1 MDALTR
7 EEWDRL
13 SKDSHLNKKYE
24 EFDKN
29 VRDSSKISNVC
40 DSLNITN
47 TKITKELCNKVAA
60 NLQYVYD
67 IKEEGKKKNTC
78 LLYKYWTYDQM
89 WKFLGKNKEHSHV
102 KSVIADFVNIREKV
116 SKKNHNYTCQYY
128 FVRNSFQDLKENLE
142 KKFLYDY
149 FKNFESIRTNIHSK
163 DKYDLYNKYIT
174 YIKSL
179 YDEYGEDCTD
189 PIDFME
195 YNCDEYFEQDS
206 QEYDPNVLLTTLK
219 KYKGQTSDSNRGPSA
234 ADMPAELKALLGL
247 HSTGGR
253 TEKLPKGPELQP
265 PKGAGAKDQGS
276 KGSAEPAR
284 PDESVKKPEGA
295 ESPAAQKGSRSPLG
309 PFRFLGLFP
318 GGSGKA
324 KPVISKGPKVVIPAA
339 QKESRSSVGPFKFLG
354 LFPSGS
360 GKAKPVT
367 TKGQKVVSPVAQK
380 ESRSSLG
387 SFNLWGLFPGTS
399 GKVKPVIT
407 KEQKGVSAAGSPSKT
422 KVSEAPAAPV
432 LAAPVTTVS
441 VATRR
446 VTTPPTSVT
455 TTPTPVTT
463 TTTPVTTASVMTTS
477 VLSTPV
483 MTSSDRRAPLMRAPA
498 PKDVVKPDETEAE
511 EEAAECPDGRSGDLS
526 TCVNALEQTK
536 SDETVHHEVTVHPEL
551 TDIPNETESLNEQ
564 YLDYPIHVEEK
575 NNTFTYNPE
584 NIMITS
590 AIMFGA
596 FYVFYLYYNATP
608 LGRWIRNKMGRR
620 ENDYDDRSERSYSTL
635 DYDSENDDMYSSSMS
650 YNVSYYPT

>member
-24 EFDKN
+24 EFEKN
-29 VRDSSKISNVC
+29 VRDSSTISNVC
-40 DSLNITN
+40 DSLNITY

-60 NLQYVYD
+60 NLKYVYD
-67 IKEEGKKKNTC
+67 IKEEDKKKNTC
-78 LLYKYWTYDQM
+78 RLYKYWTYDQM
-89 WKFLGKNKEHSHV
+89 WKFLGNNKDPNHV
-102 KSVIADFVNIREKV
+102 KSVITDFLNVRDGV
-116 SKKNHNYTCQYY
+116 SKKNNNYSCQYY
-128 FVRNSFQDLKENLE
+128 FHNKDFQDLKENLE

-149 FKNFESIRTNIHSK
+149 FKDFQSIRSNVYSK
-163 DKYDLYNKYIT
+163 AKYDLYNKYIT
-174 YIKSL
+174 YIKRL

-234 ADMPAELKALLGL
+234 DDMPAELKALLGMR
-247 HSTGGR
+247 STGGR
-253 TEKLPKGPELQP
+253 TENLPKGPELQP

-276 KGSAEPAR
+276 KGPAEPAR

-318 GGSGKA
+318 GGSGKV
-324 KPVISKGPKVVIPAA
+324 KPVTTKGKNVVIPAA
-339 QKESRSSVGPFKFLG
+339 QKESRSPLGPFRFLG
-354 LFPSGS
+354 LFPG
-360 GKAKPVT
+360 G
-367 TKGQKVVSPVAQK
+367 
-380 ESRSSLG
+380 
-387 SFNLWGLFPGTS
+387 S

-441 VATRR
+441 VATRL
-446 VTTPPTSVT
+446 VTTPPASVTTTPTSVT

-536 SDETVHHEVTVHPEL
+536 SDETVNHEVTVHPEL
-551 TDIPNETESLNEQ
+551 TDITTVTESLNEQ

>member
-7 EEWDRL
+7 EEWDRI
-13 SKDSHLNKKYE
+13 SKESHFDKKYE

-179 YDEYGEDCTD
+179 YEEYGEDCSD
-189 PIDFME
+189 SFDFMMG
-195 YNCDEYFEQDS
+195 NCDEYYEQDS
-206 QEYDPNVLLTTLK
+206 KDYDPNVLLTTLK
-219 KYKGQTSDSNRGPSA
+219 KYKGQTLDRNGGPSA
-234 ADMPAELKALLGL
+234 ADMPPELKALLGM
-247 HSTGGR
+247 HNTGGKAG
-253 TEKLPKGPELQP
+253 KLPMGPELQP

-276 KGSAEPAR
+276 KGSAELAR
-284 PDESVKKPEGA
+284 PDGSVKKPDGSIKKPDGPVKRPEDA
-295 ESPAAQKGSRSPLG
+295 KSPAAQKRSPSSSG
-309 PFRFLGLFP
+309 TFDFWGLFS
-318 GGSGKA
+318 GTSGKE
-324 KPVISKGPKVVIPAA
+324 KH
-339 QKESRSSVGPFKFLG
+339 
-354 LFPSGS
+354 
-360 GKAKPVT
+360 VT
-367 TKGQKVVSPVAQK
+367 PKGQKVERPA
-380 ESRSSLG
+380 E
-387 SFNLWGLFPGTS
+387 
-399 GKVKPVIT
+399 
-407 KEQKGVSAAGSPSKT
+407 SPSKP
-422 KVSEAPAAPV
+422 KVSETPLSPVPAAPATTASV
-432 LAAPVTTVS
+432 GTRPVTKI
-441 VATRR
+441 
-446 VTTPPTSVT
+446 PTSVT
-455 TTPTPVTT
+455 TTPTPLT
-463 TTTPVTTASVMTTS
+463 TTS
-477 VLSTPV
+477 VMSPPVMSTSV
-483 MTSSDRRAPLMRAPA
+483 MTSSATRAPVMTAAA

-511 EEAAECPDGRSGDLS
+511 EETAECPDGRSGDLS

-551 TDIPNETESLNEQ
+551 TDITTVTESLNEQ

>member
-24 EFDKN
+24 EFEKN
-29 VRDSSKISNVC
+29 VRDSSTISNVC
-40 DSLNITN
+40 DSLNITY

-60 NLQYVYD
+60 NLKYVYD
-67 IKEEGKKKNTC
+67 IKEEDKKKNTC
-78 LLYKYWTYDQM
+78 RLYKYWTYDQM
-89 WKFLGKNKEHSHV
+89 WKFLGNNKDPNHV
-102 KSVIADFVNIREKV
+102 KSVITDFLNVRDGV
-116 SKKNHNYTCQYY
+116 SKKNSNFSCQYY
-128 FVRNSFQDLKENLE
+128 FHYKNFQDLKENLE

-149 FKNFESIRTNIHSK
+149 FKDFQSIRSNVYSK
-163 DKYDLYNKYIT
+163 AKYDLYNKYIT
-174 YIKSL
+174 YIKRL
-179 YDEYGEDCTD
+179 YDEYGEECNDS
-189 PIDFME
+189 FYFLMN
-195 YNCDEYFEQDS
+195 NCDEYFEQDS

-234 ADMPAELKALLGL
+234 DDMPAELKALLGMR
-247 HSTGGR
+247 STGGR
-253 TEKLPKGPELQP
+253 TENLPKGPELQP

-276 KGSAEPAR
+276 KGPAEPAR

-295 ESPAAQKGSRSPLG
+295 ESPAAQKESRSPLG

-318 GGSGKA
+318 G
-324 KPVISKGPKVVIPAA
+324 
-339 QKESRSSVGPFKFLG
+339 
-354 LFPSGS
+354 GS

-387 SFNLWGLFPGTS
+387 PFNFWGLFPGTS
-399 GKVKPVIT
+399 GQEKPVIT
-407 KEQKGVSAAGSPSKT
+407 KEQKGVSPAGSPSKT

-463 TTTPVTTASVMTTS
+463 TTTPVTTAPVTTTS
-477 VLSTPV
+477 VLSTPVMSTSV

>member
-13 SKDSHLNKKYE
+13 SNDSHLNKKYE
-24 EFDKN
+24 EFEKN
-29 VRDSSKISNVC
+29 VRDSSTISNVC
-40 DSLNITN
+40 DSLNITY

-60 NLQYVYD
+60 NLKYVYD
-67 IKEEGKKKNTC
+67 IKEEDKKKNTC

-89 WKFLGKNKEHSHV
+89 WKFLGNNKDPNHV
-102 KSVIADFVNIREKV
+102 KSVITDFLNVRDGV
-116 SKKNHNYTCQYY
+116 SKKNSNFSCQYY
-128 FVRNSFQDLKENLE
+128 FHYKNFQDLKENLE

-149 FKNFESIRTNIHSK
+149 FKDFQSIRSNLYSK
-163 DKYDLYNKYIT
+163 AKYDLYNKYIT
-174 YIKSL
+174 YIKRL
-179 YDEYGEDCTD
+179 YDEYGEECNDS
-189 PIDFME
+189 FYFLMN
-195 YNCDEYFEQDS
+195 NCDEYFEQDS

-253 TEKLPKGPELQP
+253 TENLPKGPELQP

-276 KGSAEPAR
+276 KGPAEPAR

-324 KPVISKGPKVVIPAA
+324 KPV
-339 QKESRSSVGPFKFLG
+339 
-354 LFPSGS
+354 
-360 GKAKPVT
+360 T
-367 TKGQKVVSPVAQK
+367 TKGQK
-380 ESRSSLG
+380 
-387 SFNLWGLFPGTS
+387 
-399 GKVKPVIT
+399 
-407 KEQKGVSAAGSPSKT
+407 QKGVSPAGSPSKT

-441 VATRR
+441 VATRL

-463 TTTPVTTASVMTTS
+463 TKTPVTTASVMTTS

-511 EEAAECPDGRSGDLS
+511 EEAAECPDGTSGDLS
-526 TCVNALEQTK
+526 TCMNVLEPSK
-536 SDETVHHEVTVHPEL
+536 SEETVNHEVTVHPEL
-551 TDIPNETESLNEQ
+551 TDITTVTESLNEQ

-575 NNTFTYNPE
+575 NNTFTYNPG

>member
-24 EFDKN
+24 EFEKN
-29 VRDSSKISNVC
+29 VSDSSKILNVC
-40 DSLNITN
+40 DSLKITN

-67 IKEEGKKKNTC
+67 IKEEDKKKNTC
-78 LLYKYWTYDQM
+78 RLYKYWTYDQM
-89 WKFLGKNKEHSHV
+89 WKFLGDNKDPNHV
-102 KSVIADFVNIREKV
+102 KSVITDFLNVRDGV
-116 SKKNHNYTCQYY
+116 SKKNSNYSCQYY
-128 FVRNSFQDLKENLE
+128 FHNKNFQDLKENLE
-142 KKFLYDY
+142 KKILYDY
-149 FKNFESIRTNIHSK
+149 FKDFQSIKSNIHSK
-163 DKYDLYNKYIT
+163 AKYDLYNKYIT

-206 QEYDPNVLLTTLK
+206 KAYDPNDLLTTLK
-219 KYKGQTSDSNRGPSA
+219 KYKGQTLDSNRGPSA
-234 ADMPAELKALLGL
+234 DDMPPELKAFLAMR
-247 HSTGGR
+247 STGGR
-253 TEKLPKGPELQP
+253 TENLPKGPELQP

-276 KGSAEPAR
+276 KGSAELAR
-284 PDESVKKPEGA
+284 PDGSVKKPDGSIKKPDGPVKRPEDA
-295 ESPAAQKGSRSPLG
+295 KSPAAQKRSPSSSG
-309 PFRFLGLFP
+309 TFDFWGLFS
-318 GGSGKA
+318 GTSGKE
-324 KPVISKGPKVVIPAA
+324 K
-339 QKESRSSVGPFKFLG
+339 R
-354 LFPSGS
+354 
-360 GKAKPVT
+360 VT
-367 TKGQKVVSPVAQK
+367 PKGQKVERPA
-380 ESRSSLG
+380 E
-387 SFNLWGLFPGTS
+387 
-399 GKVKPVIT
+399 
-407 KEQKGVSAAGSPSKT
+407 SPSKP
-422 KVSEAPAAPV
+422 KVSETPLSPVPAAP
-432 LAAPVTTVS
+432 ATTAS
-441 VATRR
+441 VGTRL
-446 VTTPPTSVT
+446 VTTPPASVTTTPTSVT

-463 TTTPVTTASVMTTS
+463 TTTPVTTAPVTTTS

-483 MTSSDRRAPLMRAPA
+483 MSTSVMTSSNRRAPLMTAPA
-498 PKDVVKPDETEAE
+498 PKDVVKPDEAEAE

-536 SDETVHHEVTVHPEL
+536 SDETVNHEVTVHPEL

>member
-24 EFDKN
+24 EFEKN
-29 VRDSSKISNVC
+29 VRDSSTISNVC
-40 DSLNITN
+40 DSLNITY

-60 NLQYVYD
+60 NLKYVYD
-67 IKEEGKKKNTC
+67 IKEEDKKKNTC
-78 LLYKYWTYDQM
+78 RLYKYWTYDQM
-89 WKFLGKNKEHSHV
+89 WKFLGNNKDPNHV
-102 KSVIADFVNIREKV
+102 KSVITDFLNVRDGV
-116 SKKNHNYTCQYY
+116 SKKNSNFSCQYY
-128 FVRNSFQDLKENLE
+128 FHYKNFQDLKENLE

-179 YDEYGEDCTD
+179 YEEYGEDCSD
-189 PIDFME
+189 SFDFMVG
-195 YNCDEYFEQDS
+195 NCDEYYELDS
-206 QEYDPNVLLTTLK
+206 KDYDPNDLLTTLK
-219 KYKGQTSDSNRGPSA
+219 KYKGQTSVINRGPSA
-234 ADMPAELKALLGL
+234 ADMPPELKAFLAMR
-247 HSTGGR
+247 STGGR
-253 TEKLPKGPELQP
+253 TENLPKGPELQP

-276 KGSAEPAR
+276 KGPAEPAR

-318 GGSGKA
+318 
-324 KPVISKGPKVVIPAA
+324 
-339 QKESRSSVGPFKFLG
+339 
-354 LFPSGS
+354 SGS
-360 GKAKPVT
+360 GKAKQVI
-367 TKGQKVVSPVAQK
+367 TKGPKVVSP
-380 ESRSSLG
+380 
-387 SFNLWGLFPGTS
+387 
-399 GKVKPVIT
+399 
-407 KEQKGVSAAGSPSKT
+407 AGSPSKT

-441 VATRR
+441 VATRL
-446 VTTPPTSVT
+446 VTTPPASVTTTPTSVT

-483 MTSSDRRAPLMRAPA
+483 MSTSVMTSSDRRAPLMTAPA

-511 EEAAECPDGRSGDLS
+511 EEAAECPDGTSGDLS

-551 TDIPNETESLNEQ
+551 TDIPTETESLNEQ

-635 DYDSENDDMYSSSMS
+635 DYDSESDDMYSSSMS

>member
-24 EFDKN
+24 EFEKN
-29 VRDSSKISNVC
+29 VRDSSTISNVC
-40 DSLNITN
+40 DSLKITY

-60 NLQYVYD
+60 NLKYVYD
-67 IKEEGKKKNTC
+67 IKEEDKKK
-78 LLYKYWTYDQM
+78 KY
-89 WKFLGKNKEHSHV
+89 F
-102 KSVIADFVNIREKV
+102 
-116 SKKNHNYTCQYY
+116 KKNNNYSCQYY
-128 FVRNSFQDLKENLE
+128 FHNKDFQDLKENLE
-142 KKFLYDY
+142 KKILYDY
-149 FKNFESIRTNIHSK
+149 FKDFQSIRSNVYSK
-163 DKYDLYNKYIT
+163 AKYDLYNKYIT
-174 YIKSL
+174 YIKRL
-179 YDEYGEDCTD
+179 YDGYGEECNDS
-189 PIDFME
+189 FYFLMN
-195 YNCDEYFEQDS
+195 NCDEYFELDS
-206 QEYDPNVLLTTLK
+206 KDYDPNDLLTTLK
-219 KYKGQTSDSNRGPSA
+219 KYKGQTSDSNRGTSA
-234 ADMPAELKALLGL
+234 DDMPAELKALLGMR
-247 HSTGGR
+247 STGGR
-253 TEKLPKGPELQP
+253 TENLPKGPELQP

-276 KGSAEPAR
+276 KGPAEPAR

-295 ESPAAQKGSRSPLG
+295 ESPAAQNGSRSPLG
-309 PFRFLGLFP
+309 PFRFWGLFP
-318 GGSGKA
+318 GG
-324 KPVISKGPKVVIPAA
+324 
-339 QKESRSSVGPFKFLG
+339 
-354 LFPSGS
+354 
-360 GKAKPVT
+360 
-367 TKGQKVVSPVAQK
+367 
-380 ESRSSLG
+380 
-387 SFNLWGLFPGTS
+387 S

-441 VATRR
+441 VATRL

-477 VLSTPV
+477 VLSTPVMSTSV

-575 NNTFTYNPE
+575 NNTFTYNPG

>member
-1 MDALTR
+1 MDTLTR
-7 EEWDRL
+7 AEWDRL

-24 EFDKN
+24 EFEKN
-29 VRDSSKISNVC
+29 VRDSSTISNVC
-40 DSLNITN
+40 DSLNITY

-60 NLQYVYD
+60 NLKYVYD
-67 IKEEGKKKNTC
+67 IKEEDKKKNTC
-78 LLYKYWTYDQM
+78 RLYKYWTYDQM
-89 WKFLGKNKEHSHV
+89 WKFLGNNKDPNHV
-102 KSVIADFVNIREKV
+102 KSVITDFLNVRDGV
-116 SKKNHNYTCQYY
+116 SKKNNNYSCQYY
-128 FVRNSFQDLKENLE
+128 FHNKDFQDLKENLE

-149 FKNFESIRTNIHSK
+149 FKDFQSIRSNVYSK
-163 DKYDLYNKYIT
+163 AKYDLYNKYIT
-174 YIKSL
+174 YIKRL
-179 YDEYGEDCTD
+179 YDEYGEECNDS
-189 PIDFME
+189 FYFLMN
-195 YNCDEYFEQDS
+195 NCDEYYEQDS
-206 QEYDPNVLLTTLK
+206 KDYDPNVLLTTLK

-234 ADMPAELKALLGL
+234 DDMPAELKALLGMR
-247 HSTGGR
+247 STGGR
-253 TEKLPKGPELQP
+253 TENLPKGPELQP
-265 PKGAGAKDQGS
+265 PKGAGAKEPGS
-276 KGSAEPAR
+276 KGPAEPAR
-284 PDESVKKPEGA
+284 PGESVKKPEGA

-318 GGSGKA
+318 GGSGKV
-324 KPVISKGPKVVIPAA
+324 KPVTTKGKNVVIPAA
-339 QKESRSSVGPFKFLG
+339 QKESRSPLGPFRFLG
-354 LFPSGS
+354 LFPG
-360 GKAKPVT
+360 G
-367 TKGQKVVSPVAQK
+367 
-380 ESRSSLG
+380 
-387 SFNLWGLFPGTS
+387 S

-407 KEQKGVSAAGSPSKT
+407 KEQKGVSPAGSPSKT

-441 VATRR
+441 VATRL
-446 VTTPPTSVT
+446 VTTPPASVTTTPTSVT

-463 TTTPVTTASVMTTS
+463 TTTPVTTAPVTTTS

-483 MTSSDRRAPLMRAPA
+483 MSTSVMTSSNRRAPLMTAPA
-498 PKDVVKPDETEAE
+498 PKDVVKPDEAEAE

-536 SDETVHHEVTVHPEL
+536 SDETVNHEVTVHPEL

-584 NIMITS
+584 SIILTT

>member
-24 EFDKN
+24 EFEKN
-29 VRDSSKISNVC
+29 VRDSSTISNVC
-40 DSLNITN
+40 DSLNITY

-60 NLQYVYD
+60 NLKYVYD
-67 IKEEGKKKNTC
+67 IKEEDKKKNTC
-78 LLYKYWTYDQM
+78 RLYKYWTYDQM
-89 WKFLGKNKEHSHV
+89 WKFLGNNKDPNHV
-102 KSVIADFVNIREKV
+102 KSVITDFLNVRDGV
-116 SKKNHNYTCQYY
+116 SKKNNNYSCQYY
-128 FVRNSFQDLKENLE
+128 FHNKDFQDLKENLE
-142 KKFLYDY
+142 KKILYDY
-149 FKNFESIRTNIHSK
+149 FKDFQSIKSNIHSK
-163 DKYDLYNKYIT
+163 AKYDLYNKYIT

-195 YNCDEYFEQDS
+195 YNCDEYYEQDS
-206 QEYDPNVLLTTLK
+206 KDYDPNVLLTTLK

-234 ADMPAELKALLGL
+234 DDMPAELKALLGMR
-247 HSTGGR
+247 STGGR
-253 TEKLPKGPELQP
+253 TENLPKGPELQP
-265 PKGAGAKDQGS
+265 PKGAGAKEPGS
-276 KGSAEPAR
+276 KGPAEPAR

-295 ESPAAQKGSRSPLG
+295 ESPAAQKGSRLPLGPFRFLGLFPGGSGKVKPVTTKGKNVVIPAAQKESRSPLG

-318 GGSGKA
+318 GGSGK
-324 KPVISKGPKVVIPAA
+324 
-339 QKESRSSVGPFKFLG
+339 
-354 LFPSGS
+354 
-360 GKAKPVT
+360 
-367 TKGQKVVSPVAQK
+367 
-380 ESRSSLG
+380 
-387 SFNLWGLFPGTS
+387 
-399 GKVKPVIT
+399 VKPVIT
-407 KEQKGVSAAGSPSKT
+407 KEQKGVSPAGSPSKT

-455 TTPTPVTT
+455 TTPIPVTT

-511 EEAAECPDGRSGDLS
+511 EEAAECPDGTSGDLS
-526 TCVNALEQTK
+526 TCMNVLEPSK
-536 SDETVHHEVTVHPEL
+536 SEETVHHEVTVHPEL
-551 TDIPNETESLNEQ
+551 TDIPTETESLNEQ

-596 FYVFYLYYNATP
+596 FYATP

-635 DYDSENDDMYSSSMS
+635 DYDSESDDMYSSSMS